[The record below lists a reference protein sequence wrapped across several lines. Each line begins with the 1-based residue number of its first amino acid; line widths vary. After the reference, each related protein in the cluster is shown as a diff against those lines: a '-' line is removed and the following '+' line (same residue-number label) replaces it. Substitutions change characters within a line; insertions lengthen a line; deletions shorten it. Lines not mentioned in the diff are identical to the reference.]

1 MALKKSKPARLLI
14 LPATAPA
21 KGKSLNDF
29 CNAHDKA
36 TIVPKK
42 IKEGLRAL
50 GNSWEYEADFIKRCK
65 LSQTDCANYRDQFAE
80 HWLELTTPRKRIW
93 AGTVAFAETLRAKLQ

>member
-1 MALKKSKPARLLI
+1 MAKHKPARLLI
-14 LPATAPA
+14 LPATPVSG

-42 IKEGLRAL
+42 IKDGLKQL

-65 LSQTDCANYRDQFAE
+65 LSQTDCAQYRDAFSE

-93 AGTVAFAETLRAKLQ
+93 AGTVAFAEQLRTKLQ